1 MNISIA
7 AEPLFY
13 IFSFPVTNT
22 ILVTLV
28 LSLIVII
35 GSYIVKSRIRLIP
48 RGFQNVIEAVLE
60 ALLNLVDSVTQDRK
74 QSKKFFPLVATIFI
88 FVILSNWVEVV
99 PGLGTIGIFEH
110 HEDHEIL
117 VPFIRSGS
125 ADLNLTLALAI
136 VSVMS
141 AQILGIAAIGIG
153 KYAGKFLVSPFAKPY
168 FVGTF
173 VGLLEFISE
182 IAKLI
187 SFSFRLFGNIFAGEV
202 LLMVMLF
209 LIPYFVP
216 LPFLFLELF
225 VGFVQALVFSML
237 TLVFLKMAVT
247 EAAH

>member
-7 AEPLFY
+7 AEPIFY
-13 IFSFPVTNT
+13 IGSFPVTNT
-22 ILVTLV
+22 IIVTLFI
-28 LSLIVII
+28 SLLII
-35 GSYIVKSRIRLIP
+35 AASAILKSRIRLIP
-48 RGFQNVIEAVLE
+48 RGFQNIVEAVLE
-60 ALLNLVDSVTQDRK
+60 ALLNLVDSVTQDRR

-88 FVILSNWVEVV
+88 FVILSNWVEVA
-99 PGLGTIGIFEH
+99 PGFGTIGLREVSGGKN
-110 HEDHEIL
+110 IL
-117 VPFIRSGS
+117 VPFFRSGS
-125 ADLNLTLALAI
+125 ADLNMTLALAI
-136 VSVMS
+136 ISVMS
-141 AQILGIAAIGIG
+141 AQILGIAAIGVG
-153 KYAGKFLVSPFAKPY
+153 KYAGKFFVSPFRPPY

-173 VGLLEFISE
+173 VGVLEIISE
-182 IAKLI
+182 VAKLI

-209 LIPYFVP
+209 LVPYFVP

>member
-7 AEPLFY
+7 AEPIFY

-22 ILVTLV
+22 ILVTLC
-28 LSLIVII
+28 LSLLII
-35 GSYIVKSRIRLIP
+35 ISSATLKSRMKLVP
-48 RGFQNVIEAVLE
+48 RGFQNVVEAILE
-60 ALLNLVDSVTQDRK
+60 ALLNLIDSVTQDRK

-88 FVILSNWVEVV
+88 FVILSNWVEVL
-99 PGLGTIGIFEH
+99 PGLGTIGLREVH
-110 HEDHEIL
+110 HEKSIL
-117 VPFIRSGS
+117 IPFLRSGS
-125 ADLNLTLALAI
+125 ADLNMTLALAI
-136 VSVMS
+136 VSVLS
-141 AQILGIAAIGIG
+141 AQILGIAAIGAG
-153 KYAGKFLVSPFAKPY
+153 KYAGKFFVSPFRQPY
-168 FVGTF
+168 IVGTF
-173 VGLLEFISE
+173 VGILELVSE
-182 IAKLI
+182 VAKLI

-209 LIPYFVP
+209 LAPYFVP

>member
-7 AEPLFY
+7 AEPIFY

-22 ILVTLV
+22 ILVTLC
-28 LSLIVII
+28 LSLLIILGSVIL
-35 GSYIVKSRIRLIP
+35 KSRIKLVP
-48 RGFQNVIEAVLE
+48 RGFQNVVEAILE
-60 ALLNLVDSVTQDRK
+60 ALLNLIDSVTQDRK

-88 FVILSNWVEVV
+88 FVILSNWVEVL
-99 PGLGTIGIFEH
+99 PGLGTIGLREVH
-110 HEDHEIL
+110 HGENVLI
-117 VPFIRSGS
+117 PFLRSGS
-125 ADLNLTLALAI
+125 ADLNMTLALAI
-136 VSVMS
+136 VSVLS

-153 KYAGKFLVSPFAKPY
+153 KYAGKFFVSPFRKPY
-168 FVGTF
+168 VVGTF
-173 VGLLEFISE
+173 VGILELVSE
-182 IAKLI
+182 VAKLI

-209 LIPYFVP
+209 LVPYFVP